1 MTTEAQNTVVEE
13 VADLDALLSAMDQEE
28 IVAAPEAVEP
38 VEAIEELDVAEAP
51 VEAVEAVDETLDD
64 DFLADL
70 EVAAAKASAY
80 ETQAAEEMPDIAE
93 TIAGTAD
100 VKVKKTRT
108 TSKAASPAAPRAPRD
123 LASVPAEFF
132 DVFTDSNLTEASD
145 LEAAKT
151 GMIGKRPGQVKI
163 AEKFDNLF
171 IQLAAGRK
179 PSTYVMLAVDLLNA
193 KSEFSSA
200 DLIGHYK
207 ANGLGD
213 GTARSQTGQIM
224 VLFDTVGIAQRVGQK
239 LTKRANS
246 KILER
251 IAALATTPAPA
262 PVAAA

>member
-38 VEAIEELDVAEAP
+38 VEAIEELYVAEAP

-108 TSKAASPAAPRAPRD
+108 TSKAASPAAPRGGPR
-123 LASVPAEFF
+123 
-132 DVFTDSNLTEASD
+132 
-145 LEAAKT
+145 
-151 GMIGKRPGQVKI
+151 RGQ
-163 AEKFDNLF
+163 
-171 IQLAAGRK
+171 G
-179 PSTYVMLAVDLLNA
+179 
-193 KSEFSSA
+193 
-200 DLIGHYK
+200 
-207 ANGLGD
+207 
-213 GTARSQTGQIM
+213 
-224 VLFDTVGIAQRVGQK
+224 
-239 LTKRANS
+239 
-246 KILER
+246 
-251 IAALATTPAPA
+251 
-262 PVAAA
+262 